1 MYGGSYRQRDQTV
14 EEFASLEDGIEVL
27 SLAAALAKY
36 DWMSADLGAFSRRE
50 VHVARAERGEGR
62 GDARG
67 GGERQEGGSAGGKTR
82 RIRRA
87 T

>member
-1 MYGGSYRQRDQTV
+1 MYGGSYRQRDQMV

-36 DWMSADLGAFSRRE
+36 NWMGADFAFFSRRKI
-50 VHVARAERGEGR
+50 HVARAECGEGR
-62 GDARG
+62 S
-67 GGERQEGGSAGGKTR
+67 EGGSAGRKTR
-82 RIRRA
+82 RIRRD